1 MKIYYLFLSFLF
13 LLSCTKDKQSP
24 SPTASAVA
32 ISLINLWELQ
42 KNISYNY
49 TNGILG
55 NADTINVPSNTYW
68 IRFNSNNT
76 FIEFD
81 NMVAKDT
88 GTYTFNN
95 DSLSMILGADTTRW
109 TTLITP
115 TSLHF
120 HYIEID
126 LGNLPDTI
134 IYEAEQKFIKK

>member
-13 LLSCTKDKQSP
+13 LLSCKKDKQNP
-24 SPTASAVA
+24 SPTPNAAT
-32 ISLINLWELQ
+32 ISLINLWELEE
-42 KNISYNY
+42 NISYNY

-55 NADTINVPSNTYW
+55 NADTINATSNAYW

-88 GTYTFNN
+88 GTYIFNN
-95 DSLSMILGADTTRW
+95 NSLTMILGADTTKW
-109 TTLITP
+109 TTSITP

-126 LGNLPDTI
+126 LNNLPDTI